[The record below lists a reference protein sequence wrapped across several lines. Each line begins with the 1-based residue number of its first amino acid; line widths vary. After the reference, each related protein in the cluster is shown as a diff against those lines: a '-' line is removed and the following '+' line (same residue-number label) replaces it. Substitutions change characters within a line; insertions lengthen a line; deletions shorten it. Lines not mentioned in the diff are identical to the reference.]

1 MFLCL
6 RSTKRFYVAFPLSV
20 YPADTIRP
28 HREEIR
34 DIDNLIYT
42 CGGKSILTGDLL
54 GFTFTDN
61 QMKTGVELFMDV
73 ETSLIFEELEKEK
86 KHFFD
91 NFSLEKIF
99 KQVIL
104 KNRIEVE
111 LPWFYPIDS
120 WDNYCAYMAS
130 EERKEIRHPGK
141 LVISYREYSPIGRDV
156 EKELDEDT

>member
-1 MFLCL
+1 
-6 RSTKRFYVAFPLSV
+6 
-20 YPADTIRP
+20 
-28 HREEIR
+28 
-34 DIDNLIYT
+34 
-42 CGGKSILTGDLL
+42 
-54 GFTFTDN
+54 
-61 QMKTGVELFMDV
+61 MKTGVELFMDV